1 MDSHNLTPQQLVP
14 MQLQHIGQVSDIH
27 QQINP
32 SSWNIAQWQSCCE
45 NRNYQNWVIQE
56 SEKVVAFASYLIS
69 GIEVELLNIGV
80 AESSQGKGIGEGLL
94 TSSLILLP
102 ETAEQCFLEVR
113 RSNLPAINLYQ
124 KLGFEQLSVRKN
136 YYRHRSGVIEDALIY
151 CKELK

>member
-1 MDSHNLTPQQLVP
+1 MDNLSLTPQQLVS
-14 MQLQHIGQVSDIH
+14 MQLEHISQVSDIH

-32 SSWNIAQWQSCCE
+32 SPWNIDQWQSCCE

-56 SEKVVAFASYLIS
+56 SEKVVAFASYLAS

-80 AESSQGKGIGEGLL
+80 AESSQGKGIGEALL
-94 TSSLILLP
+94 KSSLILLP
-102 ETAEQCFLEVR
+102 EHAEQCFLEVR

-124 KLGFEQLSVRKN
+124 KLGFTKLSVRKN
-136 YYRHRSGVIEDALIY
+136 YYRHRSGVIEDALIS